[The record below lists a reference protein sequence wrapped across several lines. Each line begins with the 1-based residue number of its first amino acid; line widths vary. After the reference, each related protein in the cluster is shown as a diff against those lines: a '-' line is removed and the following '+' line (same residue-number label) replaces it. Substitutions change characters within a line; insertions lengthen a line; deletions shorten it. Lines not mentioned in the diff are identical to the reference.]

1 MGNPSHWR
9 YYRIL
14 RSVWGHSLQN
24 NHSVLDLRSIGLFDS
39 GLGGLSVWQAVV
51 DRLSHETTVY
61 FADSANCPYGS
72 RPAEEIKILSRDIV
86 RFLLQ
91 HDCKLIVVACNT
103 ASAAALEWL
112 RAEFDVPIVGMEP
125 AVKPAAERTQT
136 GHVGVLAT
144 AGTLQGPLYQNTA
157 RHCAD
162 GVHVHVQIGKGLV
175 ELIEA
180 GQFDTPETEALLR
193 QYLEPML
200 ATQVDQIALG
210 CTHYPLLMPLIERIV
225 DGRASVIN
233 PAQAVARQVERVL
246 NRHNLA
252 APTGRPVDQV
262 QHRFYTTGQVEP
274 LRSLAAVLSGQEVKF
289 RVIPFDAPRGI
300 AC

>member
-1 MGNPSHWR
+1 MSNPR
-9 YYRIL
+9 P
-14 RSVWGHSLQN
+14 V
-24 NHSVLDLRSIGLFDS
+24 GLFDS
-39 GLGGLSVWQAVV
+39 GIGGLSVWRAVV
-51 DRLSHETTVY
+51 DRLPHEATVY

-72 RPAEEIKILSRDIV
+72 RSPEEIKVLSRDIV

-91 HDCKLIVVACNT
+91 HDCKLIVAACNT
-103 ASAAALEWL
+103 ASAAALEFL

-144 AGTLQGPLYQNTA
+144 AGTLQGALYQNTA
-157 RHCAD
+157 RHYAD
-162 GVHVHVQIGKGLV
+162 GVHVHVQIGEGLV

-225 DGRASVIN
+225 NGRASVID
-233 PAQAVARQVERVL
+233 PAQAVSRQVERVL

-252 APTGRPVDQV
+252 ATTGRPADQV
-262 QHRFYTTGQVEP
+262 QHRFYTTGQPEP
-274 LRSLAAVLSGQEVKF
+274 LQSLATTLNRQQVEVRLRQVSVL
-289 RVIPFDAPRGI
+289 
-300 AC
+300 

>member
-1 MGNPSHWR
+1 MSNPR
-9 YYRIL
+9 P
-14 RSVWGHSLQN
+14 
-24 NHSVLDLRSIGLFDS
+24 IGLFDS

-51 DRLSHETTVY
+51 DRLPHEATVY

-72 RPAEEIKILSRDIV
+72 RSPEEIKVLSRDIV

-103 ASAAALEWL
+103 ASAAALEFL
-112 RAEFDVPIVGMEP
+112 RAEFDAPIVGMEP

-144 AGTLQGPLYQNTA
+144 AGTLQGALYQNTA
-157 RHCAD
+157 RHYAD
-162 GVHVHVQIGKGLV
+162 GVHVHVQIGEGLV

-180 GQFDTPETEALLR
+180 GQFDTPETEALLC

-225 DGRASVIN
+225 NGRASVID

-252 APTGRPVDQV
+252 ATTGRPADQV
-262 QHRFYTTGQVEP
+262 QHRFYTTGQSEP
-274 LRSLAAVLSGQEVKF
+274 LQSLVTALGGQGVY
-289 RVIPFDAPRGI
+289 VISRL
-300 AC
+300 

>member
-1 MGNPSHWR
+1 MSNPR
-9 YYRIL
+9 P
-14 RSVWGHSLQN
+14 
-24 NHSVLDLRSIGLFDS
+24 IGFFDS
-39 GLGGLSVWQAVV
+39 GLGGLSVWRAVV
-51 DRLSHETTVY
+51 DRLPNEATVY

-72 RPAEEIKILSRDIV
+72 RPAEEVKTLSANIV

-91 HDCKLIVVACNT
+91 HHCKLIVVACNT

-112 RAEFDVPIVGMEP
+112 RAEFDVPLVGMEP

-144 AGTLQGPLYQNTA
+144 AGTLQGDLYQNTA
-157 RHCAD
+157 RHYAN
-162 GVHVHVQIGKGLV
+162 GVEVYVQIGEGLV
-175 ELIEA
+175 ELVEA
-180 GQFDTPETEALLR
+180 GQFDTPATEALLR

-225 DGRASVIN
+225 NGRANVID

-246 NRHNLA
+246 NRHNLVTS
-252 APTGRPVDQV
+252 TGQSDEQV
-262 QHRFYTTGQVEP
+262 EHKFYTAGQVEP
-274 LRSLAAVLSGQEVKF
+274 LQSLTAALSGQEVEV
-289 RVIPFDAPRGI
+289 RPFQKE
-300 AC
+300 